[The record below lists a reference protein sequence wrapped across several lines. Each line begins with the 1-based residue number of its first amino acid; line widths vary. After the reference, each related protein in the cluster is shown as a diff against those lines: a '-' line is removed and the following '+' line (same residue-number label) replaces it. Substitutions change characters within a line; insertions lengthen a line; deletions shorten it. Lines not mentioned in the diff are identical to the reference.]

1 MRGIKNFI
9 NSMENIIKP
18 KKGLNSINFKELWHY
33 RELFYFLAWRDIKV
47 RYKQTVFGVGWA
59 ILQPFTMMV
68 VFSIV
73 FGAMAK
79 VPSDNIPYPIFVYT
93 GLLLWSLFS
102 SALGGVSQSLIG
114 NAAIIQKVY
123 VPKLIIA
130 VSCMIVYLVDFLFAS
145 LVLAGIM
152 VYYGFLPD
160 FKGLILLPIVLIVVV
175 LSSLGLGLFLAA
187 LNVRYR
193 DVRYVLPFFIQL
205 LIFVTPVI
213 YPISIVPEKFRWLLS
228 LNPMTGAIET
238 FKAGFLNTGA
248 INWNGF
254 IISLA
259 IAIAVFFLGLWYFL
273 KTEKVFAD
281 II

>member
-1 MRGIKNFI
+1 
-9 NSMENIIKP
+9 MENIIKP
-18 KKGLNSINFKELWHY
+18 KKGLNSINFRELWYY

-47 RYKQTVFGVGWA
+47 RYKQTVFGISWA

-73 FGAMAK
+73 FGSMAK

-93 GLLLWSLFS
+93 GLLLWSFFS

-160 FKGLILLPIVLIVVV
+160 FKGLVLLPIVLVVVV

-193 DVRYVLPFFIQL
+193 DVRYILPFFIQL

-238 FKAGFLNTGA
+238 FKAGFLNTNP

-254 IISLA
+254 LISL
-259 IAIAVFFLGLWYFL
+259 IIAVVMFLIGLWYFL

>member
-1 MRGIKNFI
+1 MYNA
-9 NSMENIIKP
+9 ENIIKP
-18 KKGLNSINFKELWHY
+18 KKGLSSIDFKELWHY

-68 VFSIV
+68 VFSVI
-73 FGAMAK
+73 FGGIAK

-114 NAAIIQKVY
+114 NAVIIQKVY
-123 VPKLIIA
+123 VPKLIIT
-130 VSCMIVYLVDFLFAS
+130 VSCMIVYLVDFLFAA
-145 LVLAGIM
+145 LVLLGIM
-152 VYYGFLPD
+152 VYYRFLPN
-160 FKGLILLPIVLIVVV
+160 FKGLLFLPLSLIVVV
-175 LSSLGLGLFLAA
+175 LVSLGLGLFLAA

-193 DVRYVLPFFIQL
+193 DVRYILPFFIQL

-213 YPISIVPEKFRWLLS
+213 YPISIVPEKFRWILS

-238 FKAGFLNTGA
+238 FKAAFLGTGA
-248 INWNGF
+248 INWEGF
-254 IISLA
+254 LISLV
-259 IAIAVFFLGLWYFL
+259 IGIFFFFFGLWYFL